1 MAYYY
6 SSTDPQMDCYTTH
19 WGGVITEFDA
29 TFTCH
34 DWFFGVSFELLSI
47 LNYAVSLRIFIN
59 LNYVVSM
66 NKCQFESD
74 CIERIHAMPQIRFT
88 LSDTDLKSRS
98 LATFSERTWSTSLN
112 IRLVRRTVQCKTKKK
127 SRQNSEISPPDFRTF
142 ISAYPL
148 QVHM

>member
-6 SSTDPQMDCYTTH
+6 SNTDPQMDCYTTH

-29 TFTCH
+29 TFTCR

-47 LNYAVSLRIFIN
+47 LNYAVSLWIFIN

-66 NKCQFESD
+66 NKMS
-74 CIERIHAMPQIRFT
+74 IWIRLHWVPT
-88 LSDTDLKSRS
+88 RNVTDTDLKSRS

-127 SRQNSEISPPDFRTF
+127 PRQNSEISPPDFRTF
-142 ISAYPL
+142 ISVYPL
-148 QVHM
+148 QVYM